1 MLCSDLRAS
10 LSGKDIPEDIKAR
23 LLKLHEDNIQLQEQF
38 KTAQEKLIKARQVS
52 TNICPLL
59 LFSTNLTQSPVYQA
73 AGQTVQG
80 RAGEERHFIRKQLI
94 LS

>member
-52 TNICPLL
+52 ANIC
-59 LFSTNLTQSPVYQA
+59 LFCYSRLT
-73 AGQTVQG
+73 
-80 RAGEERHFIRKQLI
+80 
-94 LS
+94 